1 MRNYLIKTP
10 RLLKALYSQCIWH
23 VNDHANSV
31 YITFDDGPH
40 PSVTDFVLKQ
50 LEKFHAKASF
60 FCIGKN
66 VLEYPSLFQRI
77 QDEGHTIG
85 NHTHNHL
92 NGWKTSNT
100 HYFRNIRLAEKYIK
114 SNIFR
119 PPYGRIT
126 YSQALGIEKMYPNM
140 KIIMWD
146 VLSGD
151 FDTDIT
157 PEECLENVIS
167 TVKPG
172 SIIVFHDSEKA
183 WPRLEYVLPRFL
195 EYCTQKGWNMKRLKF

>member
-23 VNDHANSV
+23 INDHANSI

-40 PSVTDFVLKQ
+40 PTATAFVLDE
-50 LEKFHAKASF
+50 LEKFQAKASF

-66 VLEYPSLFQRI
+66 VVENQPLYKRI
-77 QDEGHTIG
+77 LDDGHSVG

-92 NGWKTSNT
+92 NGWKTSNAQ
-100 HYFRNIRLAEKYIK
+100 YFRNIKEAQKHIQ

-146 VLSGD
+146 ILSGD
-151 FDTDIT
+151 FDTNIT
-157 PEECLENVIS
+157 PEECLENVLS

-183 WPRLEYVLPRFL
+183 WPRLQFVLPRFL
-195 EYCTQKGWNMKRLKF
+195 AYCQQMGWNMKRLKF

>member
-23 VNDHANSV
+23 INDHANSV

-40 PSVTDFVLKQ
+40 PTITDFVLKQ
-50 LEKFHAKASF
+50 LEKYQAKASF

-66 VLEYPSLFQRI
+66 VLDNQELFQRI

-100 HYFRNIRLAEKYIK
+100 HYFRNIRLAEKHIK

-126 YSQALGIEKMYPNM
+126 YSQALGIEKMYPTM

-167 TVKPG
+167 TVQPG

-195 EYCTQKGWNMKRLKF
+195 EYCEQKGWNMKRLKF